1 VAFGFIGIAL
11 AHFAVAV
18 VFDAN
23 LTILLAASII
33 IPFCV
38 GSLRRGMRVHDV
50 LRVIGGALLLA
61 IASLTEMSLL
71 TWSLYQVPLAPHNAY
86 DWKQIYYYGGLI
98 AAGYV
103 IGALIRGFIRFW
115 FVGRGRIRP
124 RRRTGILYR
133 MLRAVGEF
141 DADMLEST
149 EKVVR
154 QIEYTVMNVTALVA
168 SIYFLIDHLQPALNW
183 RRNVK
188 P

>member
-1 VAFGFIGIAL
+1 
-11 AHFAVAV
+11 
-18 VFDAN
+18 
-23 LTILLAASII
+23 
-33 IPFCV
+33 
-38 GSLRRGMRVHDV
+38 
-50 LRVIGGALLLA
+50 
-61 IASLTEMSLL
+61 MSLL
-71 TWSLYQVPLAPHNAY
+71 TWSLS
-86 DWKQIYYYGGLI
+86 KCRSRRTTYYYGGLI

-103 IGALIRGFIRFW
+103 IGALIRGFIRFS

>member
-1 VAFGFIGIAL
+1 
-11 AHFAVAV
+11 
-18 VFDAN
+18 
-23 LTILLAASII
+23 
-33 IPFCV
+33 
-38 GSLRRGMRVHDV
+38 
-50 LRVIGGALLLA
+50 
-61 IASLTEMSLL
+61 
-71 TWSLYQVPLAPHNAY
+71 
-86 DWKQIYYYGGLI
+86 
-98 AAGYV
+98 
-103 IGALIRGFIRFW
+103 
-115 FVGRGRIRP
+115 
-124 RRRTGILYR
+124 